1 MRAPFGHRRPPRGAR
16 RLADCLSVAMRQ
28 NARVDGIPQP
38 PEAWSSMNPWPLV
51 AADLGQNRAG
61 AVAIV
66 LLVALAVALGVAVSA
81 QERALREGSARGQPV
96 PAPGGRPRQ
105 RDPARL
111 ERGLPPT
118 GGARPRAGGRPGR

>member
-51 AADLGQNRAG
+51 AADLGQNRVG

-81 QERALREGSARGQPV
+81 QERALRQGQR
-96 PAPGGRPRQ
+96 PGGREVPS
-105 RDPARL
+105 
-111 ERGLPPT
+111 
-118 GGARPRAGGRPGR
+118 GGRRARQ